1 MIMMMK
7 NPIKKYLD
15 TNIYNAL
22 MSHYSEIADCF
33 CKKYVY
39 ANSTFT
45 GEASLDIDRGGWLN
59 DRSRTLELLIDC
71 ICEHVQK

>member
-1 MIMMMK
+1 
-7 NPIKKYLD
+7 
-15 TNIYNAL
+15 

-33 CKKYVY
+33 RKKYVY